1 MTNKTIINLKLYS
14 ENKGFYH
21 LNNTFFIPFL
31 ELNPLLNVATYPA
44 KDRTSKC
51 LPLPPTR

>member
-1 MTNKTIINLKLYS
+1 MTKKTIINLKLYS